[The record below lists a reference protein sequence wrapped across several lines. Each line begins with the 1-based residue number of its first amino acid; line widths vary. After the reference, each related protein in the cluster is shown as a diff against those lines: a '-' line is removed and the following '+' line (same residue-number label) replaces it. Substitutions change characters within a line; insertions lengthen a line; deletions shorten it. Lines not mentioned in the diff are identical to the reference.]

1 MKALACVRGNSRAG
15 QSLVE
20 SCLVIG
26 IACLLFFG
34 LIQVSQLFAAREVL
48 YHAAARGARAKTVG
62 FNRWMVHKAIRIG
75 TIPNAGAMV
84 VPDYDRAQPSDLLG
98 LVETLGPGELWDE
111 AMAATPMSGQF
122 PIERARI
129 PEYLATENYPRSLHV
144 LDYEDWD
151 SVFIT
156 DNGSQPIDTGDPD
169 TPAQVAPVLHISV
182 GQNYRLWVPLHRTFY
197 ARDRVSISGEA
208 YIENHYPLYLE
219 DQQW

>member
-1 MKALACVRGNSRAG
+1 VKAFACVRGGSRAG
-15 QSLVE
+15 QSLIE

-26 IACLLFFG
+26 FACLLLFG
-34 LIQVSQLFAAREVL
+34 LLQISQLFAAREVL

-62 FNRWMVHKAIRIG
+62 FNRWMVTKAVRVG
-75 TIPNAGAMV
+75 AIPNAGRML
-84 VPDYDRAQPSDLLG
+84 VPEYDRDQPSDLQN
-98 LVETLGPGELWDE
+98 LVATLGPGELWDE
-111 AMAATPMSGQF
+111 ALSATPMSGRV

-129 PEYLATENYPRSLHV
+129 PEYLATENYPRSLHI
-144 LDYEDWD
+144 LDYEDWN
-151 SVFIT
+151 SIVIT

-169 TPAQVAPVLHISV
+169 DPVQVSPVLHFAV

-208 YIENHYPLYLE
+208 YIENHYPLYFE